1 MKKKV
6 SKNRKSSTKWQ
17 QFVSNLKI
25 SKILVCLIFLALF
38 KLSLIGSIGFDLTD
52 HHKEVKQVVE
62 AVVESG
68 NVVRSAV
75 TPPQAIAAEAEA
87 KDKAQP
93 APKASKPSNMP
104 EADWKALKAKE
115 DELARKERSLRTL
128 EQNLDKKLAELND
141 LEKRLKKM
149 IADADVLKDK
159 KIKHLVGVY
168 TAMKAKQA
176 AQVIESLDTDLAVK
190 ILSGMRGRS
199 AGAILGF
206 VTPKKAAKLSE
217 ELTKLQTPLEE

>member
-6 SKNRKSSTKWQ
+6 SKNKKSTTKWQ
-17 QFVSNLKI
+17 QFASNLKI
-25 SKILVCLIFLALF
+25 SKILVCLILLAFF
-38 KLSLIGSIGFDLTD
+38 KLSLIGSLGFDFTA
-52 HHKEVKQVVE
+52 HHDEVKEVVE

-68 NVVRSAV
+68 NVVRSVV
-75 TPPQAIAAEAEA
+75 TPPQAIAAEAKENA
-87 KDKAQP
+87 KA
-93 APKASKPSNMP
+93 APKEAAKPATMP

-128 EQNLDKKLAELND
+128 EQNLDKKLAELNA
-141 LEKRLKKM
+141 LESRLKKM
-149 IADADVLKDK
+149 IDDADVLKDK

-206 VTPKKAAKLSE
+206 VSPKKAAKLSE
-217 ELTKLQTPLEE
+217 ELTKLQTPLE

>member
-1 MKKKV
+1 M
-6 SKNRKSSTKWQ
+6 
-17 QFVSNLKI
+17 
-25 SKILVCLIFLALF
+25 ALF
-38 KLSLIGSIGFDLTD
+38 KLSLIGSLGFDITKPS
-52 HHKEVKQVVE
+52 KEVQQVVE
-62 AVVESG
+62 AVVDS
-68 NVVRSAV
+68 NVVRNVV
-75 TPPQAIAAEAEA
+75 TPPQAIAAEVQA
-87 KDKAQP
+87 KDTAKP
-93 APKASKPSNMP
+93 AAKASKPSNMP

-128 EQNLDKKLAELND
+128 EQNLDKKLAELNS

-217 ELTKLQTPLEE
+217 ELTKLQTPLDE

>member
-1 MKKKV
+1 M
-6 SKNRKSSTKWQ
+6 
-17 QFVSNLKI
+17 
-25 SKILVCLIFLALF
+25 ILLALF
-38 KLSLIGSIGFDLTD
+38 KLSLIGSLGFDLD
-52 HHKEVKQVVE
+52 VSHKEVKEVVE
-62 AVVESG
+62 AVVES
-68 NVVRSAV
+68 NVVRNV
-75 TPPQAIAAEAEA
+75 VEPPQAHAAETKA
-87 KDKAQP
+87 KDKSKTAAKP
-93 APKASKPSNMP
+93 ANMP

-149 IADADVLKDK
+149 ISDADVLKDK

-206 VTPKKAAKLSE
+206 VKPKKAAKLSE
-217 ELTKLQTPLEE
+217 ELTKLQTPLE

>member
-1 MKKKV
+1 M
-6 SKNRKSSTKWQ
+6 
-17 QFVSNLKI
+17 
-25 SKILVCLIFLALF
+25 ALF
-38 KLSLIGSIGFDLTD
+38 KLSLIGSLGFDLTD
-52 HHKEVKQVVE
+52 HHEEVKEVVE
-62 AVVESG
+62 AVVESS
-68 NVVRSAV
+68 NVVRSVV

-87 KDKAQP
+87 KDKAKP
-93 APKASKPSNMP
+93 APKTAAKPSNMP

-128 EQNLDKKLAELND
+128 EKNLDKKLAELND

-199 AGAILGF
+199 AGAILGY
-206 VTPKKAAKLSE
+206 VSPKKAAKLSE
-217 ELTKLQTPLEE
+217 ELTKLQTPLEDK

>member
-1 MKKKV
+1 M
-6 SKNRKSSTKWQ
+6 TKWQ
-17 QFVSNLKI
+17 QFGSNLKI
-25 SKILVCLIFLALF
+25 SKILVCLVLLAVF
-38 KLSLIGSIGFDLTD
+38 KLSLIGSMGLDLGESKD
-52 HHKEVKQVVE
+52 VIKAVIESSVVR
-62 AVVESG
+62 
-68 NVVRSAV
+68 NVVQTPKAV
-75 TPPQAIAAEAEA
+75 AAEAGA
-87 KDKAQP
+87 KDKAADQGKKEAARP
-93 APKASKPSNMP
+93 AGMP
-104 EADWKALKAKE
+104 VADWKALKAKE

-128 EQNLDKKLAELND
+128 EQNLDKKLVELTG

-168 TAMKAKQA
+168 TAMKAKKA

-217 ELTKLQTPLEE
+217 ELTKLQVPLEDN

>member
-1 MKKKV
+1 M
-6 SKNRKSSTKWQ
+6 Q
-17 QFVSNLKI
+17 
-25 SKILVCLIFLALF
+25 
-38 KLSLIGSIGFDLTD
+38 
-52 HHKEVKQVVE
+52 QVVE
-62 AVVESG
+62 AVVES
-68 NVVRSAV
+68 NVVHDVV
-75 TPPQAIAAEAEA
+75 TPPQAIAAEPKV
-87 KDKAQP
+87 KDKA
-93 APKASKPSNMP
+93 SKTKTESARPSGMP

-128 EQNLDKKLAELND
+128 EQNLDKKLAELNS

-149 IADADVLKDK
+149 IAEADVLKDK

-199 AGAILGF
+199 AGAILGY
-206 VTPKKAAKLSE
+206 VAPKKAAKLSE
-217 ELTKLQTPLEE
+217 ELTKLQTPLEGK

>member
-1 MKKKV
+1 M
-6 SKNRKSSTKWQ
+6 
-17 QFVSNLKI
+17 
-25 SKILVCLIFLALF
+25 ALF
-38 KLSLIGSIGFDLTD
+38 KLSLIGSLGFDLTE
-52 HHKEVKQVVE
+52 HHDEVKEVVE
-62 AVVESG
+62 AVVKSS
-68 NVVRSAV
+68 NVVRNAV
-75 TPPQAIAAEAEA
+75 TPPDAVAAEAEA
-87 KDKAQP
+87 KDKAKP
-93 APKASKPSNMP
+93 APKASKPSTMP

-128 EQNLDKKLAELND
+128 EQNLDKKLADLND

-149 IADADVLKDK
+149 LADADVLKDK

-190 ILSGMRGRS
+190 ILSGMRGRN

-217 ELTKLQTPLEE
+217 ELTKLQTPLEQ

>member
-1 MKKKV
+1 M
-6 SKNRKSSTKWQ
+6 
-17 QFVSNLKI
+17 
-25 SKILVCLIFLALF
+25 ALF
-38 KLSLIGSIGFDLTD
+38 KLSLIGSLGFDITKSS
-52 HHKEVKQVVE
+52 KEVQQVVE
-62 AVVESG
+62 AVVES
-68 NVVRSAV
+68 NVVRNVVA
-75 TPPQAIAAEAEA
+75 PPQAIAAEAEA
-87 KDKAQP
+87 KDKA
-93 APKASKPSNMP
+93 APKTAAKPSNMP

-128 EQNLDKKLAELND
+128 EQNLDKKLAELNS

-176 AQVIESLDTDLAVK
+176 AQVIESLDTNLAVK

>member
-1 MKKKV
+1 M
-6 SKNRKSSTKWQ
+6 
-17 QFVSNLKI
+17 
-25 SKILVCLIFLALF
+25 
-38 KLSLIGSIGFDLTD
+38 
-52 HHKEVKQVVE
+52 VE

-75 TPPQAIAAEAEA
+75 APPQAIAAEANAE
-87 KDKAQP
+87 DKAKP
-93 APKASKPSNMP
+93 EPKASRPPNMP

-149 IADADVLKDK
+149 IADADVLKDN

>member
-1 MKKKV
+1 M
-6 SKNRKSSTKWQ
+6 
-17 QFVSNLKI
+17 
-25 SKILVCLIFLALF
+25 
-38 KLSLIGSIGFDLTD
+38 IGSLGFDLTD
-52 HHKEVKQVVE
+52 HHDEVKEVVE
-62 AVVESG
+62 AVVESS
-68 NVVRSAV
+68 NVVRSVV
-75 TPPQAIAAEAEA
+75 TPPQAIAAEAET
-87 KDKAQP
+87 KDK
-93 APKASKPSNMP
+93 PKTAAKPSKPSNMP

-128 EQNLDKKLAELND
+128 EQNLDKKLAELNS

-217 ELTKLQTPLEE
+217 ELTRLQTPLEEK

>member
-1 MKKKV
+1 M
-6 SKNRKSSTKWQ
+6 
-17 QFVSNLKI
+17 
-25 SKILVCLIFLALF
+25 
-38 KLSLIGSIGFDLTD
+38 
-52 HHKEVKQVVE
+52 
-62 AVVESG
+62 ESG
-68 NVVRSAV
+68 NVVRNAV
-75 TPPQAIAAEAEA
+75 TPPQAIAAEAET
-87 KDKAQP
+87 KDQGKT

-149 IADADVLKDK
+149 IDDADVLKDK

-217 ELTKLQTPLEE
+217 ELTKLQTPMEE